1 MPDEKPVKEIIPEA
15 PTEAPKDA
23 PVAEEVLDAAQ
34 VVAKLN
40 ELKDRIKVAG
50 AQKGI
55 GVLEAFVAALEAK
68 SKK

>member
-1 MPDEKPVKEIIPEA
+1 MADEKPVKEIKPDKLE
-15 PTEAPKDA
+15 EPKDA

-40 ELKDRIKVAG
+40 ELKDRVKVAG

-55 GVLEAFVAALEAK
+55 GVLEAFVEALEAK
-68 SKK
+68 SKKK